1 MRAPMSWLREYV
13 TVDATTEEIAHRL
26 AISALDVE
34 RVIDVGVPDVDGNL
48 GRFLVG
54 RVLEVEA
61 HPNADR
67 LRVCQVDVGEGDA
80 RQIVCGAWNFEAGAT
95 VAVALPGAFL
105 PIFDQPLD
113 ERELRGQ
120 ASRGMILAE
129 DEVGLGDDHA
139 GIMVLP
145 DGPEPGTPLVDVLPI
160 RDQVL
165 DVTPT
170 VNRVDLLSM
179 VGLAREVAALLGG
192 ELHPPAPEDPEI
204 VDAEEVDIAIE
215 DFAACPRYIG
225 RVFRDV
231 AIGPSPQWLRSRLFL
246 ADMRSISNVVDVTNY
261 VMHVWGSPLH
271 AFDRTKLAG
280 GRIVVR
286 HARAGEELRT
296 LDGTL
301 RHLAADDLLIT
312 DGERAVALA
321 AIMGGEE
328 SEVTEQTSEVL
339 LEAANFEPLGI
350 LRSSERLALRTAGS
364 NRWEK
369 GVDPHLAEPAAV
381 LASRMLVDLAGA
393 RMTGHADVH
402 DGLPERPVV
411 RLRPE
416 RASRVIGLDVP
427 PEEQRATLLGLGF
440 DVSDAWDVTVPTWRA
455 RDVTREIDVIE
466 EVARPLLDRVP
477 LTMPLRR
484 HVRGRLTKE
493 QRLRRVVEDTL
504 VGAGLSEAYTW
515 SLVASDPSPEAIR
528 LPSPMTSEQAILRT
542 TIVPGLVE
550 AARTGVDAGSDDVAL
565 FEIAR
570 VYLPSGEQL
579 PDEHWRV
586 AGVVAGGYEVVKGVL
601 ETLYGALGLELRVAR
616 AATRA
621 APPGE
626 GCADGRRVVRR
637 VAPDAHRGHLG
648 GVRAR
653 PRDALRGRS
662 GAGRLRGRPHVPGDA
677 PGHRGRRGRGR
688 RGRRARRCCARG
700 SRTAPA
706 RGSRVRRLSRRPGRR
721 RAQVGRDPSRVPVA
735 RADAHRGRG
744 DDRFEIA
751 SSPRSRSASGPSF
764 AREAVRSTAGRLKRP
779 AEDTERVTDRAAA
792 RTCSS
797 SWWCG
802 GRRRADE
809 LFRPSGPVPLSR
821 RLRSSACAR

>member
-34 RVIDVGVPDVDGNL
+34 RVIDVGVPDVDGNV

-204 VDAEEVDIAIE
+204 VDAEELDIAIE

-225 RVFRDV
+225 RAFRDV

-402 DGLPERPVV
+402 ARAAGAPCRSSASGACVASDWPRRP
-411 RLRPE
+411 
-416 RASRVIGLDVP
+416 SRG
-427 PEEQRATLLGLGF
+427 A
-440 DVSDAWDVTVPTWRA
+440 A
-455 RDVTREIDVIE
+455 RDL
-466 EVARPLLDRVP
+466 ARA
-477 LTMPLRR
+477 
-484 HVRGRLTKE
+484 
-493 QRLRRVVEDTL
+493 RLRR
-504 VGAGLSEAYTW
+504 
-515 SLVASDPSPEAIR
+515 
-528 LPSPMTSEQAILRT
+528 LRRM
-542 TIVPGLVE
+542 GRDRADL
-550 AARTGVDAGSDDVAL
+550 
-565 FEIAR
+565 
-570 VYLPSGEQL
+570 
-579 PDEHWRV
+579 
-586 AGVVAGGYEVVKGVL
+586 
-601 ETLYGALGLELRVAR
+601 AR
-616 AATRA
+616 A
-621 APPGE
+621 
-626 GCADGRRVVRR
+626 
-637 VAPDAHRGHLG
+637 
-648 GVRAR
+648 
-653 PRDALRGRS
+653 
-662 GAGRLRGRPHVPGDA
+662 
-677 PGHRGRRGRGR
+677 
-688 RGRRARRCCARG
+688 
-700 SRTAPA
+700 
-706 RGSRVRRLSRRPGRR
+706 
-721 RAQVGRDPSRVPVA
+721 
-735 RADAHRGRG
+735 
-744 DDRFEIA
+744 
-751 SSPRSRSASGPSF
+751 
-764 AREAVRSTAGRLKRP
+764 
-779 AEDTERVTDRAAA
+779 
-792 RTCSS
+792 
-797 SWWCG
+797 
-802 GRRRADE
+802 
-809 LFRPSGPVPLSR
+809 
-821 RLRSSACAR
+821 